1 MLEHRVI
8 LLNSHGQSSNPQ
20 EAQREKNA
28 ILKKTPLLQFHQVT
42 KARRSS
48 YLVTEVWVDPKHST
62 ISLIMSGT

>member
-28 ILKKTPLLQFHQVT
+28 ILKKTPP
-42 KARRSS
+42 S
-48 YLVTEVWVDPKHST
+48 
-62 ISLIMSGT
+62 ISPSDKGP